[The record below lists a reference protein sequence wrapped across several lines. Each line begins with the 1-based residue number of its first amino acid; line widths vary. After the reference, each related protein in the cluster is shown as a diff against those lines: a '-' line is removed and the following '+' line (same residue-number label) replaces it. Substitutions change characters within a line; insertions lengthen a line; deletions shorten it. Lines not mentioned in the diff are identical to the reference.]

1 MLDIKKIKLL
11 EGLNPL
17 SITCLIFALLF
28 VYLIGVSLKDFIGL
42 SEYHALRS
50 IYPHEEKLFP
60 TFNMVALLLILLIMY
75 TLSFLAARFFE
86 LKSAGIT
93 SYILIL
99 LASVALQTYDMDRK
113 EYVLNKMKL
122 NYDMILKIDPKY
134 SKSDNAKKLTKAI
147 AENNPNDYIN
157 VLKDK
162 YDNMQFSNQ
171 KIKQIFEIVMKV
183 TPENEGLLMSYL
195 KDDYLTVNEY
205 NKLKNKIIKD
215 IEGKELN
222 IKQRSLLY
230 DIN

>member
-1 MLDIKKIKLL
+1 MLNIKKMKLL

-17 SITCLIFALLF
+17 SGTCLILSLLF
-28 VYLIGVSLKDFIGL
+28 VYLLGVSLKGFIGL
-42 SEYHALRS
+42 YEYPELRS

-60 TFNMVALLLILLIMY
+60 TFNMVALILSLFTIY
-75 TLSFLAARFFE
+75 TISFLAARFFE

-93 SYILIL
+93 SYLLIL

-134 SKSDNAKKLTKAI
+134 AKSDNAKRLTKAI
-147 AENNPNDYIN
+147 AENNPSAYID

-183 TPENEGLLMSYL
+183 TPENEGLLMNYV

-205 NKLKNKIIKD
+205 NKLKSKIIKD

>member
-17 SITCLIFALLF
+17 SVTCIIFALLF
-28 VYLIGVSLKDFIGL
+28 VYLLGVSLKDFIGL
-42 SEYHALRS
+42 YEYPELRA

-60 TFNMVALLLILLIMY
+60 HLNMIVLLLILLTTY
-75 TLSFLAARFFE
+75 TLSFFAARFFE
-86 LKSAGIT
+86 LKSAGIL
-93 SYILIL
+93 YILIL
-99 LASVALQTYDMDRK
+99 LVTVALQTYDMDRK

-122 NYDMILKIDPKY
+122 NYDMIVKIDPKY
-134 SKSDNAKKLTKAI
+134 EKSDNAKKLTKAI
-147 AENNPNDYIN
+147 AENNPSAYID

-205 NKLKNKIIKD
+205 NELKSKIIKD